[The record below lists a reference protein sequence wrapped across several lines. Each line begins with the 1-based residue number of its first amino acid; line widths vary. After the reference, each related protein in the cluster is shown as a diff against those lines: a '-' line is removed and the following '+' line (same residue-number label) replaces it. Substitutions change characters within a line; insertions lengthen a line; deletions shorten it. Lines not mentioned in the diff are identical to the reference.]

1 LKTPLLNYK
10 LPAMSDTKVL
20 AIKLIRYTV
29 WQATT
34 KEKYKQTINM
44 LLGNDKEKTARLKK
58 LRKVLV
64 SEETMDGVERT
75 EWIEIK

>member
-1 LKTPLLNYK
+1 
-10 LPAMSDTKVL
+10 ML

-44 LLGNDKEKTARLKK
+44 LLGNDKEKTARLRK

-64 SEETMDGVERT
+64 SEETMDGIERT